1 MPRNSATTTPSPWQH
16 FVDRIPDC
24 VIGIDQD
31 GCVVMSNPAASLL
44 LGYSS
49 EQLAALGRDALIPSC
64 TDCADRH
71 RDTCRARQS
80 DRPQSCEVVV
90 RHRDGTP
97 IPVLMSISTFAPP
110 DATQAPMDVAVLK
123 DIRGMKQTQAQLV
136 EQKERFEILFN
147 SISDA
152 VFLAPL
158 SAEGVHG
165 NFVQVNDVA
174 CTRLGYSRQEL
185 LGMNARSINPAANNG
200 RVRSFGRH
208 IRREGETAFEA
219 IHVARNGAQIP
230 VRVVAKVV
238 RFGDQDYVLSMVRDQ
253 REQELPRQAESR
265 LGRLLEH
272 TWDEIY
278 VFHSDTLRFVQ
289 VNQGATENLGYAK
302 NELTLLGIADI
313 APKLSQKAFR
323 QLTQPLFD
331 GSESRI
337 IYETL
342 HRRKNGTVYP
352 VEVRLQLSHSE
363 VPPVFL
369 ANVQDITE
377 RRKIE
382 KRLKHLANYDAL
394 TGLPNRALFLD
405 RLGVALETCRRKDA
419 MAALIFLDLDGFKSI
434 NDTLGH
440 DAGDKLIKEIGRR
453 LKGAVRRS
461 DTVARLGGDEFTV
474 ILADVKCTNGAEIA
488 AKRIIRAVAEPVMLG
503 NENVR
508 TTVSMGIALFSLDDQ
523 DNPYSLIKKADSA
536 MYQAKQLGK
545 NNFQFY
551 ADTLAQLEMRR
562 FKLENALKSVLARRE
577 LALHYQPRVDL
588 GSMKVIGCEAL
599 LRWTSPD
606 FGAVSP
612 VEFIPIM
619 EATGQIRDIGLWVLN
634 EACRQLHEWLSIA
647 PGFRMSINVS
657 ARQFDGDRF
666 LDQLRTVLDNTG
678 VPPDSV
684 EVEITEGVLIA
695 NSEQAER
702 TLHELKQIG
711 VTISLDDFGSGYSS
725 LSYLRQFPID
735 IVKIDRSFI
744 DDVDRN
750 NDSTVIV
757 EAIIGLAHNLDLRV
771 TAEGVE
777 RVEHLE
783 FLQKRG
789 CDEVQGYLFGKPMAP
804 EQFADLLEQQA
815 AAGDSL
821 APAIAPGRA

>member
-1 MPRNSATTTPSPWQH
+1 
-16 FVDRIPDC
+16 
-24 VIGIDQD
+24 
-31 GCVVMSNPAASLL
+31 MSNLAASLL
-44 LGYSS
+44 LGYSA
-49 EQLAALGRDALIPSC
+49 EQLAALGRDALIPTC
-64 TDCADRH
+64 TDCLERR
-71 RDTCRARQS
+71 RDACRARPS
-80 DRPQSCEVVV
+80 DLPQSCEVVA
-90 RHRDGTP
+90 RHRDGTA
-97 IPVLMSISTFAPP
+97 IPVLMSISTFTPADGSEGPI
-110 DATQAPMDVAVLK
+110 DIAVLK
-123 DIRGMKQTQAQLV
+123 DIRGMKQTEARLL

-174 CTRLGYSRQEL
+174 CERLGYSRQEL
-185 LGMNARSINPAANNG
+185 LGMNARSINPAANSG

-208 IRREGETAFEA
+208 IQREGKTVFDA
-219 IHVARNGAQIP
+219 IHVAKDGTQIP

-238 RFGDQDYVLSMVRDQ
+238 RFGDQDHVLSMVRDQ
-253 REQELPRQAESR
+253 REQELPQQAESR
-265 LGRLLEH
+265 LGRLLDH

-278 VFHSDTLRFVQ
+278 VFHSGTLRFLQ
-289 VNQGATENLGYAK
+289 ANQGALENLGYAK
-302 NELTLLGIADI
+302 TELSQLRIADI
-313 APKLSQKAFR
+313 TPKLSDKAFR

-331 GSESRI
+331 GSEIRL

-369 ANVQDITE
+369 ANVQDITN

-382 KRLKHLANYDAL
+382 KRLKQLANYDAL

-405 RLGVALETCRRKDA
+405 RLSVALETCRRKDHL
-419 MAALIFLDLDGFKSI
+419 AAVIFLDLDGFKSI
-434 NDTLGH
+434 NDSLGH
-440 DAGDKLIKEIGRR
+440 DAGDNLIKEIGRR
-453 LKGAVRRS
+453 LKGSVRRS

-474 ILADVKCTNGAEIA
+474 ILSDVKCADGAEIA
-488 AKRIIRAVAEPVMLG
+488 ARRIIRAVGEPVMLG
-503 NENVR
+503 NDSVR
-508 TTVSMGIALFSLDDQ
+508 TSVSMGIALFSLDDD

-599 LRWTSPD
+599 LRWPSPD
-606 FGAVSP
+606 FGPVSP

-634 EACRQLHEWLSIA
+634 EACRQLREWLSIA

-666 LDQLRTVLDNTG
+666 LGELRAVLDNTG
-678 VPPDSV
+678 VPPDAV
-684 EVEITEGVLIA
+684 EIEITEGVLIA

-702 TLHELKQIG
+702 TLHELKKIG
-711 VTISLDDFGSGYSS
+711 VAISLDDFGSGYSS

-735 IVKIDRSFI
+735 IIKIDRSFI
-744 DDVDRN
+744 DEVDRD

-757 EAIIGLAHNLDLRV
+757 EAIIGLAHNLDLKV

-777 RVEHLE
+777 RTEHVE

-789 CDEVQGYLFGKPMAP
+789 CDEVQGYLFGKPMPP
-804 EQFADLLEQQA
+804 EQFAHLLEQQA
-815 AAGDSL
+815 ASADTL
-821 APAIAPGRA
+821 AQTATSGRA

>member
-1 MPRNSATTTPSPWQH
+1 MSNSAA
-16 FVDRIPDC
+16 
-24 VIGIDQD
+24 G
-31 GCVVMSNPAASLL
+31 LL
-44 LGYSS
+44 LGYSPA
-49 EQLAALGRDALIPSC
+49 QLAALGRDALIPAC
-64 TDCADRH
+64 TDCVDRL

-90 RHRDGTP
+90 MHRDGTS
-97 IPVLMSISTFAPP
+97 IPALVSIGTFARP
-110 DATQAPMDVAVLK
+110 DAADGPLDVIVLK
-123 DIRGMKQTQAQLV
+123 DIRAMKQTEARLV
-136 EQKERFEILFN
+136 EEKERFEILFN
-147 SISDA
+147 SIGDA

-174 CTRLGYSRQEL
+174 CARLGYTRQEL
-185 LGMNARSINPAANNG
+185 LGMNARSINPAANSG

-208 IRREGETAFEA
+208 IRREGETVFEA
-219 IHVARNGAQIP
+219 IHVAKDGTQIP
-230 VRVVAKVV
+230 VEVVAKVV
-238 RFGDQDYVLSMVRDQ
+238 RFGDQDYVLSMVRDL
-253 REQELPRQAESR
+253 REHELPQQAESR
-265 LGRLLEH
+265 LGRLLDH

-289 VNQGATENLGYAK
+289 ANQGAMENLGYAK
-302 NELTLLGIADI
+302 TELSLLGIADI
-313 APKLSQKAFR
+313 APKLSEKAFR
-323 QLTQPLFD
+323 QLAQALFD
-331 GSESRI
+331 GTESRI

-369 ANVQDITE
+369 ANVQDITS

-394 TGLPNRALFLD
+394 TGLPNRTLFLD
-405 RLGVALETCRRKDA
+405 RLNVALETCRRRETL
-419 MAALIFLDLDGFKSI
+419 AAVIFLDLDGFKSI

-440 DAGDKLIKEIGRR
+440 DAGDRLIKEIGRR
-453 LKGAVRRS
+453 LKAAVRRS

-474 ILADVKCTNGAEIA
+474 ILTDVKCIDGAEIV
-488 AKRIIRAVAEPVMLG
+488 AKRIIRSVAEPVVLG
-503 NENVR
+503 NESIR
-508 TTVSMGIALFSLDDQ
+508 TSVSMGIALFSLDDD

-536 MYQAKQLGK
+536 MYQAKKLGK

-551 ADTLAQLEMRR
+551 ADTLAQQETRR
-562 FKLENALKSVLARRE
+562 FKLENALKSVIARRE

-588 GSMKVIGCEAL
+588 RSMKAIGCEAL
-599 LRWTSPD
+599 LRWNSRD

-634 EACRQLHEWLSIA
+634 QACLQLREWLRIA

-678 VPPDSV
+678 VPPDCV
-684 EVEITEGVLIA
+684 EIEITEGVLIA

-711 VTISLDDFGSGYSS
+711 VAISLDDFGSGYSS
-725 LSYLRQFPID
+725 LNYLRQFPID
-735 IVKIDRSFI
+735 IIKIDRSFI
-744 DDVDRN
+744 DEIDRN
-750 NDSTVIV
+750 NDSTIIV
-757 EAIIGLAHNLDLRV
+757 EAIIGLAHNLDLTV

-789 CDEVQGYLFGKPMAP
+789 CDEVQGYLFGKPMPP
-804 EQFADLLEQQA
+804 EQFAALLEEQA
-815 AAGDSL
+815 GCADSV
-821 APAIAPGRA
+821 APTIATGRA